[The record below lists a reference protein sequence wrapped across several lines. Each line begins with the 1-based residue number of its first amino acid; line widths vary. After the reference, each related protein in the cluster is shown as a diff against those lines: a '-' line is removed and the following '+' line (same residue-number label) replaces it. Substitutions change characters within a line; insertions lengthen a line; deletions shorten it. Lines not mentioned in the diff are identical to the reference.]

1 MPSKKNSDDYV
12 EGNYTFQSQHVLR
25 RFLIMSYAGFR
36 GVIFLLVLFMV
47 GSVLLLVGCGGGG
60 GPVSY
65 AYYDFSDSVIVN
77 YFDSEGN
84 KGYVSLKLTVELPE
98 GNVVTIGT
106 MSQRIRHATVLYL
119 KNLSSDEL
127 TNYIANDQEALAD
140 GIKDAMSEETKAD
153 NLAIERIL
161 FRGFVMQ

>member
-1 MPSKKNSDDYV
+1 
-12 EGNYTFQSQHVLR
+12 
-25 RFLIMSYAGFR
+25 MSYAGFR

-47 GSVLLLVGCGGGG
+47 GSVLLLVGCGGGD

-77 YFDSEGN
+77 YFDGEGN

-98 GNVVTIGT
+98 SGLVTIGT

-119 KNLSSDEL
+119 KNMDPAEL
-127 TNYIANDQEALAD
+127 TNYIASDQEALAD
-140 GIKDAMSEETKAD
+140 GIKDAIGEETKQE
-153 NLAIERIL
+153 NLGINRIL
-161 FRGFVMQ
+161 FRDFVMQSSAGLGVMDGRKS

>member
-1 MPSKKNSDDYV
+1 
-12 EGNYTFQSQHVLR
+12 
-25 RFLIMSYAGFR
+25 MSYAGFR

-47 GSVLLLVGCGGGG
+47 GSVLLLVGCGGGNG
-60 GPVSY
+60 AVSY

-98 GNVVTIGT
+98 GGLVTIGT

-119 KNLSSDEL
+119 KNMDPAEL
-127 TNYIANDQEALAD
+127 TNYIASDQVA
-140 GIKDAMSEETKAD
+140 
-153 NLAIERIL
+153 
-161 FRGFVMQ
+161 

>member
-1 MPSKKNSDDYV
+1 
-12 EGNYTFQSQHVLR
+12 
-25 RFLIMSYAGFR
+25 MSYAGFR
-36 GVIFLLVLFMV
+36 SVILLVLLV
-47 GSVLLLVGCGGGG
+47 GSVLLLAGCGGDGKI
-60 GPVSY
+60 SY
-65 AYYDFSDSVIVN
+65 GYYDLSDAVIVN
-77 YFDSEGN
+77 YIDGEGN

-161 FRGFVMQ
+161 FRDFVMQ